1 MTKRFIYF
9 VSLLL
14 HLKKI
19 RIVMVLTT
27 VLLLSGSFQ
36 LFAASSQPDEKA
48 GSVKNND
55 QQRTVTGRITDEKG
69 QALPGVNIVE
79 KGTTNG
85 AISDADG
92 RYTLNVASA
101 SSVLVFS
108 FVGYSPLEV
117 TVGSQTSVSV
127 SLTES
132 AVGLDE
138 IVVVGYGT
146 QQRRAISGSVT
157 NVTEK
162 SFNAGITRTAADFIQ
177 GKVAGLTITTSTGD
191 VTAEQS
197 MRLRGT
203 SSLTGSSEP
212 FVVID
217 GVPGLSLSSVAP
229 QDIESISVL
238 KDASAAAIYGSRSA
252 SGVILITT
260 KRGVQN
266 RTTVDYNVYG
276 AIDIVSNKPDVLTAD
291 EYRQWAE
298 DNSVDITV
306 FDKGANTSWFDEI
319 MRTGVTQNHDLSV
332 SGAGE
337 NNSYRVSVSYLDQ
350 QGVMMD
356 NYQKRLNTRFSVNQ
370 KALKDRLDLTLSGG
384 LNQRDYQPTYTYNFV
399 LAYNVV
405 PTIPV
410 KNR

>member
-48 GSVKNND
+48 GSIKNDD
-55 QQRTVTGRITDEKG
+55 QQRTVAGRITDEKG

-101 SSVLVFS
+101 TSVLVFS

-117 TVGSQTSVSV
+117 TVGSQTSISV

-132 AVGLDE
+132 AIGLDE

-162 SFNAGITRTAADFIQ
+162 ALMP
-177 GKVAGLTITTSTGD
+177 VLP
-191 VTAEQS
+191 
-197 MRLRGT
+197 
-203 SSLTGSSEP
+203 EP
-212 FVVID
+212 
-217 GVPGLSLSSVAP
+217 LL
-229 QDIESISVL
+229 
-238 KDASAAAIYGSRSA
+238 
-252 SGVILITT
+252 ILFRA
-260 KRGVQN
+260 KL
-266 RTTVDYNVYG
+266 
-276 AIDIVSNKPDVLTAD
+276 PD
-291 EYRQWAE
+291 
-298 DNSVDITV
+298 
-306 FDKGANTSWFDEI
+306 
-319 MRTGVTQNHDLSV
+319 
-332 SGAGE
+332 
-337 NNSYRVSVSYLDQ
+337 
-350 QGVMMD
+350 
-356 NYQKRLNTRFSVNQ
+356 
-370 KALKDRLDLTLSGG
+370 
-384 LNQRDYQPTYTYNFV
+384 
-399 LAYNVV
+399 
-405 PTIPV
+405 
-410 KNR
+410 